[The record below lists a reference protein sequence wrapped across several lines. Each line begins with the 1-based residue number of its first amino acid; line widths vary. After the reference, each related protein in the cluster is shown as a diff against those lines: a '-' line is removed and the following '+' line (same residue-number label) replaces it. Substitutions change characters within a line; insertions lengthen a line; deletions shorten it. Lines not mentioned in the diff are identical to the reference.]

1 MELDKTHPE
10 SGLRYGIDVSV
21 AHSLYFGSWACQCGE
36 KVRSMTACETRPEA
50 FSRAEANYLTH
61 HAFQHDSHTK
71 KPVG

>member
-1 MELDKTHPE
+1 
-10 SGLRYGIDVSV
+10 
-21 AHSLYFGSWACQCGE
+21 
-36 KVRSMTACETRPEA
+36 MTACETRPEA